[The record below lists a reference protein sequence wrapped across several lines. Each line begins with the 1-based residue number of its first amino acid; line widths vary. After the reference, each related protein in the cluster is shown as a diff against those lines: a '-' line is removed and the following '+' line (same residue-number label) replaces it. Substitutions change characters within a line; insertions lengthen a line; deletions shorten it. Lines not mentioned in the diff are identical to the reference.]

1 MRLRQIA
8 LVAAELEPVVEALRE
23 TFGLGE
29 PFPDPGI
36 DTFGL
41 CNAVFPIGSTFLE
54 VVSPTRPGT
63 TAGRLLER
71 RGGDGGYMVIVQS
84 DSLAVDRERVGALGV
99 RIVWETKLDDAETI
113 HLHPRD
119 VGGAILSID
128 RMDPPESWRW
138 AGPGW
143 EQRSRTDVV
152 RAIVAAEIQAEDPSE
167 MAARWAEV
175 LGVEQRHHELVLE
188 GTSIRFVPV
197 EDGRGEGVSG
207 FDLAVHD
214 RDHVERV
221 ASKRELEVCDDT
233 IRLGGVRIRLV

>member
-119 VGGAILSID
+119 VGGAILSI
-128 RMDPPESWRW
+128 PAIKGVEFGLGFESARRRGSRVHDTIEL
-138 AGPGW
+138 APGGVG
-143 EQRSRTDVV
+143 QATGVGRSR
-152 RAIVAAEIQAEDPSE
+152 
-167 MAARWAEV
+167 
-175 LGVEQRHHELVLE
+175 
-188 GTSIRFVPV
+188 
-197 EDGRGEGVSG
+197 
-207 FDLAVHD
+207 
-214 RDHVERV
+214 
-221 ASKRELEVCDDT
+221 
-233 IRLGGVRIRLV
+233 